1 MRFIVIPLAAVSMM
15 GCLGA
20 TPSPLG
26 AAAAANRT
34 DEVRRLLAGGE
45 SADQFGPG
53 GTTPLIDAARAN
65 ALDAMAVLL
74 DAGADRNRRDG
85 RSTRWTP
92 LMHAIHT
99 RHADAARLL
108 LDRGA
113 DPNIPSVLIPREA
126 EPEHPHG
133 GLPLLMAVMDGD
145 PAFVSLLLSHGAD
158 PRADGH
164 DGAVVLTAAV
174 GAASDETDAP
184 PVVLAVTMLTSPRAA
199 AATARPCAALLAH
212 DPELKLGHAYRPTS
226 QARIVGRWNCADL
239 LALVGS
245 CSPRAPRRRSG
256 LHK

>member
-1 MRFIVIPLAAVSMM
+1 MRFITLLLAAVSMQ
-15 GCLGA
+15 GCLEA
-20 TPSPLG
+20 TPSRLG
-26 AAAAANRT
+26 AAAAANRP

-45 SADQFGPG
+45 SADQYGPG
-53 GTTPLIDAARAN
+53 GTTPIIDAARAN
-65 ALDAMAVLL
+65 ALAAMAVLL
-74 DAGADRNRRDG
+74 DTGADPNRRDT

-99 RHADAARLL
+99 QHADAVRLL

-113 DPNIPSVLIPREA
+113 DPNIPAVLIPREA

-145 PAFVSLLLSHGAD
+145 PAFVSLLLAHGAD

-174 GAASDETDAP
+174 AGQSSDETDAP
-184 PVVLAVTMLTSPRAA
+184 PVVFIATMLRIASRGGCHRDAVH
-199 AATARPCAALLAH
+199 ALLAH
-212 DPELKLGHAYRPTS
+212 NPDLKLGRSYRPTQ

-239 LALVGS
+239 LARVD
-245 CSPRAPRRRSG
+245 R
-256 LHK
+256 